1 MTEWYIKE
9 FSKLTSVS
17 VRTLHHYDDI
27 GLLKPSIRLPN
38 GYRLYSETDL
48 LTLQQIIAFKFFGF
62 ELSNIQTLLK
72 DEADALI
79 QLRAQKRAL
88 QSNIAQLQNA
98 NKTLDALISDLEE
111 NGSIQWD
118 NIIQLIEDYRMTKE
132 IEKIWGFDKEKQKEY
147 QKYLIDNN
155 KATKA
160 QIDQCNERTKNWKK
174 EDWEKAKRAGDELNK
189 VLIATIQKNIEPSA
203 SEVQDLVRSHYHM
216 IECYYK
222 PTKEGYI
229 GLGQLYCEHP
239 DFKKHYDSYH
249 PKLAEFLAKAM
260 KTFAENELNGS

>member
-1 MTEWYIKE
+1 MTGWYIKK
-9 FSKLTSVS
+9 FSKLTSIS
-17 VRTLHHYDDI
+17 VRTLHHYDEI

-48 LTLQQIIAFKFFGF
+48 LVLQQIIALKFFGF
-62 ELSNIQTLLK
+62 ELSNIRSFLK
-72 DEADALI
+72 DDADALI
-79 QLRAQKRAL
+79 QFRAQKKAL
-88 QSNIAQLQNA
+88 QSNITQLQNA

-155 KATKA
+155 KASKA

-174 EDWEKAKRAGDELNK
+174 EDWEEAKREGEELYK
-189 VLIATIQKNIEPSA
+189 SLISKIQTNIEPTA
-203 SEVQDLVRSHYHM
+203 SEVQDLVRKHYHM
-216 IECYYK
+216 IERYYT
-222 PTKEGYI
+222 PSKESYI
-229 GLGQLYCEHP
+229 GLGQLYCDHP

-249 PKLAEFLAKAM
+249 PQLAEFLAKGM

>member
-48 LTLQQIIAFKFFGF
+48 LTLQQIIALKFFGF

-72 DEADALI
+72 GRKDALI
-79 QLRAQKRAL
+79 QFRAQKKAL
-88 QSNIAQLQNA
+88 QNNIAQLQNA
-98 NKTLDALISDLEE
+98 DKTLDALISDLKE
-111 NGSIQWD
+111 NGSIQWN
-118 NIIQLIEDYRMTKE
+118 NIIHLIEDYRMSKE

-147 QKYLIDNN
+147 QQYLINN
-155 KATKA
+155 KNATKA

-174 EDWEKAKRAGDELNK
+174 EDWEKAKREGEELYK
-189 VLIATIQKNIEPSA
+189 ALITKIQKNIDPTA
-203 SEVQDLVRSHYHM
+203 SEVQELIRKHYHM
-216 IECYYK
+216 IKRYYT
-222 PTKEGYI
+222 PTKENYV
-229 GLGQLYCEHP
+229 GLAQLYCDHP
-239 DFKKHYDSYH
+239 DFKKHYDAYH
-249 PKLAEFLAKAM
+249 PQLAEFLAKGM
-260 KTFAENELNGS
+260 KAFAEDELNGS